1 MEKYFTSYDKEISI
15 CYVNDKVDIDLYLY
29 SMNEAVHVNWKMYD
43 YNNNLHKNLSFRERV
58 KNVEFALY
66 G

>member
-1 MEKYFTSYDKEISI
+1 
-15 CYVNDKVDIDLYLY
+15 
-29 SMNEAVHVNWKMYD
+29 MNEAVHVNWKMYD